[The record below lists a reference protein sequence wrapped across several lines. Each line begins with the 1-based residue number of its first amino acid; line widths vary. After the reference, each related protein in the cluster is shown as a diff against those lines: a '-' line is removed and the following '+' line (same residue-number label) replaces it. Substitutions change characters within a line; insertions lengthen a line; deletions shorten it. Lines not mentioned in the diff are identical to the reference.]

1 MKLEILRSDGLTGRM
16 TGVLGQTIQPKDYI
30 INPDGSIAVE
40 DRFIMS
46 SSWDAGSD
54 CHRIGNWDVRTFL
67 GHSVYEYAVPG
78 IFSTIDQAW
87 LNIQLQSE
95 AADPK

>member
-1 MKLEILRSDGLTGRM
+1 MFGIYSKM
-16 TGVLGQTIQPKDYI
+16 TIFQDYI